1 MDKLQKAR
9 GPTTIWTANLE
20 SPILLAIQQGAWL
33 ILIQNCSSSLFNIF
47 YSAVAAS
54 NLPTPMPMPEADV
67 YTLGNAYENCG
78 KRILIRL
85 DRNRSTL
92 VEL

>member
-20 SPILLAIQQGAWL
+20 SPCLLAIQQGAWL
-33 ILIQNCSSSLFNIF
+33 ILIQNRCSSLFNMF

-54 NLPTPMPMPEADV
+54 NLLPNSSQPFPLTKID
-67 YTLGNAYENCG
+67 NANARG
-78 KRILIRL
+78 
-85 DRNRSTL
+85 
-92 VEL
+92 

>member
-20 SPILLAIQQGAWL
+20 SPCLLAIQQGASI
-33 ILIQNCSSSLFNIF
+33 ILSQNCSSLFNMF

-54 NLPTPMPMPEADV
+54 NLLPNSSQLFPLLRIDNAMPMPEADV
-67 YTLGNAYENCG
+67 YTLGNAYE
-78 KRILIRL
+78 KRRG
-85 DRNRSTL
+85 S
-92 VEL
+92 

>member
-1 MDKLQKAR
+1 M
-9 GPTTIWTANLE
+9 
-20 SPILLAIQQGAWL
+20 
-33 ILIQNCSSSLFNIF
+33 F

-54 NLPTPMPMPEADV
+54 NLLPNSSQLFPLSRIDNAYAMPEADV

-85 DRNRSTL
+85 DQNRSTL
-92 VEL
+92 VELYSKD